1 MPKVVREHEI
11 LRVAAIVH
19 GNDKTRSAEAAR
31 REVLIWAQKRSGG
44 RLPEKAWDF
53 QEFSYLSG
61 GRDSVAIRIKTSD
74 ADIWAIRADDPDKCV
89 PGRVWTTEVVVGLT
103 DDKPCN
109 FSARLLVSTSEDE
122 LEIEPHVPG
131 FVQQVAEKCVL
142 SRGPIELSPE
152 PWLIQSDEDTERLV
166 AILIDQ
172 SRMLPVFVLTVT
184 DDSGDPNQP
193 LLDASGL
200 ARATLGIAHVA
211 IVPATFTWSLT
222 SRLGK
227 QRSVF
232 GGAVRPYLPGFTED
246 ASPYGHRL
254 MLADQISTLEGAAQ
268 CTNWLR
274 SLAAAESLR
283 RTRLGRDV
291 VAFTT
296 IRDATLQLKQQ
307 QLEREGASDAQ
318 KLEAANARIKA
329 LEVNLKTSKESEN
342 FLLDECKLA
351 EERAQA
357 SVDIHVNR
365 LD

>member
-142 SRGPIELSPE
+142 SRAQSSSILSP
-152 PWLIQSDEDTERLV
+152 
-166 AILIDQ
+166 
-172 SRMLPVFVLTVT
+172 
-184 DDSGDPNQP
+184 G
-193 LLDASGL
+193 
-200 ARATLGIAHVA
+200 
-211 IVPATFTWSLT
+211 
-222 SRLGK
+222 
-227 QRSVF
+227 
-232 GGAVRPYLPGFTED
+232 
-246 ASPYGHRL
+246 
-254 MLADQISTLEGAAQ
+254 
-268 CTNWLR
+268 
-274 SLAAAESLR
+274 
-283 RTRLGRDV
+283 
-291 VAFTT
+291 
-296 IRDATLQLKQQ
+296 
-307 QLEREGASDAQ
+307 
-318 KLEAANARIKA
+318 
-329 LEVNLKTSKESEN
+329 
-342 FLLDECKLA
+342 
-351 EERAQA
+351 
-357 SVDIHVNR
+357 
-365 LD
+365 